1 MNDMGAYIACF
12 IASLALLK
20 FSEHIKRGQR
30 YFFII
35 VALSIPCFLASF
47 RADTIGTDVNVYLVP
62 MYNSAKNSQSFFEY
76 LSHGWFHIYKYNYVR
91 DYEIL
96 FTCLVYITTKVFHSI
111 VAVKF
116 LIQALIIAPIY
127 IAWKRYF
134 SHVSL
139 CVVFLTYFCM
149 IYNQSF
155 NLMRQY
161 IAIAFLILGIVG
173 YWKNENIKT
182 YVIYQVIAIL
192 FHSSA
197 IIGIVVFLICK
208 YLRVVESSKLNQDNV
223 KRRVIT
229 ASLLGIVALIGFEIF
244 GQVLNIFGLGR
255 YLGYV
260 SSGLTFM
267 PNQIIIRLPIIL
279 LCIITWN
286 KTDLFKNNNWFG
298 IEMLIYTLIFSQLAG
313 SSTFGA
319 RIVVYF
325 AFYQIFLI
333 AELYS
338 KNHNLYVGFG
348 NIILGVNKILIL
360 GYLMFYWWYFFSFLQ
375 MDATVP
381 YLLG

>member
-1 MNDMGAYIACF
+1 
-12 IASLALLK
+12 
-20 FSEHIKRGQR
+20 
-30 YFFII
+30 
-35 VALSIPCFLASF
+35 
-47 RADTIGTDVNVYLVP
+47 
-62 MYNSAKNSQSFFEY
+62 
-76 LSHGWFHIYKYNYVR
+76 
-91 DYEIL
+91 
-96 FTCLVYITTKVFHSI
+96 
-111 VAVKF
+111 
-116 LIQALIIAPIY
+116 
-127 IAWKRYF
+127 
-134 SHVSL
+134 
-139 CVVFLTYFCM
+139 
-149 IYNQSF
+149 
-155 NLMRQY
+155 
-161 IAIAFLILGIVG
+161 
-173 YWKNENIKT
+173 
-182 YVIYQVIAIL
+182 
-192 FHSSA
+192 
-197 IIGIVVFLICK
+197 
-208 YLRVVESSKLNQDNV
+208 
-223 KRRVIT
+223 
-229 ASLLGIVALIGFEIF
+229 
-244 GQVLNIFGLGR
+244 
-255 YLGYV
+255 
-260 SSGLTFM
+260 M